1 MYARV
6 LSGKLKPGMWDDYER
21 YYNEKVVPP
30 TQKMKG
36 FQERRLLRSLDN
48 PDEGISIC
56 VWKTKEDLE
65 NYVRSIERQT
75 IQQIVD
81 QVLALPEGTRSNIF
95 TVPFQLSCG
104 FKKPSR
110 RRRRPSGYLL
120 A

>member
-1 MYARV
+1 MFARV
-6 LSGKLKPGMWDDYER
+6 LRCKVKPGMWDDYER

-65 NYVRSIERQT
+65 NYVRSIERQSIVLEAEKLFAGENSVSDFEIKIST
-75 IQQIVD
+75 IHVG
-81 QVLALPEGTRSNIF
+81 LF
-95 TVPFQLSCG
+95 
-104 FKKPSR
+104 
-110 RRRRPSGYLL
+110 
-120 A
+120 

>member
-1 MYARV
+1 MFARV
-6 LSGKLKPGMWDDYER
+6 LRAKIKPGMWDDYER

-65 NYVRSIERQT
+65 NYVKSIERQS
-75 IQQIVD
+75 IVLEAEKLFAGEYSVRD
-81 QVLALPEGTRSNIF
+81 FEIKIS
-95 TVPFQLSCG
+95 TVHIGLF
-104 FKKPSR
+104 
-110 RRRRPSGYLL
+110 
-120 A
+120 

>member
-1 MYARV
+1 MIARV
-6 LSGKLKPGMWDDYER
+6 LRCKVKPGMWDDYER

-65 NYVRSIERQT
+65 NYVRSIERQSIVLEAEKLFAGEYSVSDFEIKIST
-75 IQQIVD
+75 IHVG
-81 QVLALPEGTRSNIF
+81 LF
-95 TVPFQLSCG
+95 
-104 FKKPSR
+104 
-110 RRRRPSGYLL
+110 
-120 A
+120 

>member
-1 MYARV
+1 MIARV
-6 LSGKLKPGMWDDYER
+6 LRCKVKPGMWDDYER

-65 NYVRSIERQT
+65 NYVRSIERQSIVLEAEKLFAGEYSVRDFEIKIST
-75 IQQIVD
+75 IHVG
-81 QVLALPEGTRSNIF
+81 LF
-95 TVPFQLSCG
+95 
-104 FKKPSR
+104 
-110 RRRRPSGYLL
+110 
-120 A
+120 